1 MQQPE
6 ENRFKLFV
14 RRFRRHKL
22 AVVSLAV
29 LVVLA
34 LCALLAP
41 YLTPYSP
48 SEITESFNASPSAKH
63 WMGTDQIGRDELTR
77 LLYAARVSLSVGIG
91 AMAIAAAIGTVL
103 GLVSGYYGGWVD
115 QTIMRLTDVF
125 MSFPSIMLV
134 LVVAAIVGP
143 GLTNIILI
151 LGVLGW
157 PGVARLVRGNVLSI
171 KQADY
176 VKAGVALG
184 FGRGRI
190 MFRHVLPNTV
200 APILIYAT
208 SGVAGAIL
216 DEAALSFL
224 GLGVQP
230 PTPSWGNML
239 SSAQSLTVLTS
250 QPWLWVPA
258 GLLIVAAVLA
268 VNFVGDALRD
278 ALDPKN
284 DKS

>member
-1 MQQPE
+1 MQHPE
-6 ENRFKLFV
+6 ESQFKLFA

-22 AVVSLAV
+22 AVASLAV

-48 SEITESFNASPSAKH
+48 SEITESFNAAPSAKH

-103 GLVSGYYGGWVD
+103 GLLSGYSGGWVD

-176 VKAGVALG
+176 IKAGVALG